1 MWEVS
6 MRGRNKNTSHAVN
19 KHLFTEQVIYID
31 KPPFT
36 SSAGLEAAGFGWYQD
51 FIILYL

>member
-1 MWEVS
+1 
-6 MRGRNKNTSHAVN
+6 MRGRNKNALHAVN
-19 KHLFTEQVIYID
+19 EHLLTEQVIYID

-36 SSAGLEAAGFGWYQD
+36 SSAGPEAAGFGWYQG